1 MTRDATPYAQ
11 QRVFAPAVGQ
21 DVSTPVAGF
30 FRHRVRSGAVVQGV
44 EIRFGAPL
52 DPVTGLELDRSPRWM
67 AFVDGEY
74 FDDWNWIWPACC
86 GEPISEQDY
95 HAFIARKKWAEQHAP
110 DSAYAT
116 GRRFDP
122 LDSRNPMPF

>member
-1 MTRDATPYAQ
+1 MRDATRYDTRRAY
-11 QRVFAPAVGQ
+11 APATGQ
-21 DVSTPVAGF
+21 DVSTPVAGY
-30 FRHRVRSGAVVQGV
+30 FRYRVRSGAVASGV

-52 DPVTGLELDRSPRWM
+52 DPVTGEPLDRSPRWM
-67 AFVDGEY
+67 AFVDGQY
-74 FDDWNWIWPACC
+74 FDDWNWIWPACT
-86 GEPISEQDY
+86 GEPITEQDY
-95 HAFIARKKWAEQHAP
+95 RAFVARREWAEKNAP